1 MSKTTIGHF
10 EDTTNKKSEGINKKY
25 NIFFRR
31 GYGYRNSTFEIG
43 NHTFGIFFRFG
54 LNNCYVWVSR
64 YELDKKSM
72 CEIKYPREDNDVE
85 KILNEIFKP
94 IGLKL
99 IDLKYKSRKEL
110 DKIGFMELL

>member
-54 LNNCYVWVSR
+54 LNNCYVWSIDETPDLIKG
-64 YELDKKSM
+64 YTSM
-72 CEIKYPREDNDVE
+72 DNFDMSE
-85 KILNEIFKP
+85 FLSM
-94 IGLKL
+94 IGV
-99 IDLKYKSRKEL
+99 DE
-110 DKIGFMELL
+110 DKIHWGE